1 MFQTNYESI
10 PKKRPVMGMH
20 GYGGQHIVIDFEN
33 SRIVVANSIHEN
45 WNFKK
50 IVYQVIRKGI
60 D

>member
-1 MFQTNYESI
+1 
-10 PKKRPVMGMH
+10 MH
-20 GYGGQHIVIDFEN
+20 GYVGQHVIIDFEN

-50 IVYQVIRKGI
+50 IVNQVIRKGI